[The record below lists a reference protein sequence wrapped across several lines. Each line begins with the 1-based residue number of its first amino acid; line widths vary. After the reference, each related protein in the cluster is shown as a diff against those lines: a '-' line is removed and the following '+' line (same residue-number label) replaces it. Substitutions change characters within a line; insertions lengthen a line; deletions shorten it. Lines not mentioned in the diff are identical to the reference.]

1 MIRYEYTV
9 TLADPPDG
17 LEDGDKFLDF
27 AEQIYSAFD
36 GDVEV
41 EMSRGAV
48 SIAVEREATS
58 MVDAVLFT
66 LRTLDKLGLTVS
78 RFGPEG
84 MVTAA
89 EIAARLK
96 VSRERVN
103 QLAQAGTLPTPLAG
117 LEKRSPMYRWSD
129 VVERLGDGRF
139 QSGALEKARSI
150 ERANAALTLYG
161 GDIGRVG
168 EALPPEGTMELPGVT
183 GGGA

>member
-9 TLADPPDG
+9 TLADCPDD
-17 LEDGDKFLDF
+17 LDDGDKFLDF

-48 SIAVEREATS
+48 SILIEHEAVS
-58 MVDAVLFT
+58 MVEALLFT
-66 LRTLDKLGLTVS
+66 LETLDELGLTVS

-84 MVTAA
+84 LVTAA
-89 EIAARLK
+89 DIATRLH

-103 QLAQAGTLPTPLAG
+103 QLAQAGTLPPPLAG
-117 LEKRSPMYRWSD
+117 LEKRSPMYRWSA
-129 VVERLGDGRF
+129 VVEGLGDGRLH
-139 QSGALEKARSI
+139 SGALEKAYSI

-161 GDIGRVG
+161 RDIDRVR
-168 EALPPEGTMELPGVT
+168 EVLPQK
-183 GGGA
+183 